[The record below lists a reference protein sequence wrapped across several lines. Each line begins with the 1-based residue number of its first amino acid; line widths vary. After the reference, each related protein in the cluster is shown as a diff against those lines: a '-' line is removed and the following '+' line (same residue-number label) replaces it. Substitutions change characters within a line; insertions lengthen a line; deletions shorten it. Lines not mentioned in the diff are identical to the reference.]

1 MKPPSPQSSTASG
14 RGDERERRSSIPA
27 GAGANESPRESDTK
41 PLAGLS
47 IVVTRPR
54 EQAAALAQRIEQL
67 GGKPLLFP
75 LLEIAPAGDARALR
89 ELAQH
94 LAAYDLLVFISPNAV
109 RYGLAEIGAHA
120 IPARLQV
127 AAVGQGSA
135 QALRAAGIERV
146 IVPPDRYD
154 SEALL
159 AAPELRDVSG
169 RRVAILRG
177 DGGRELLGDTLRARG
192 ATVDYV
198 TCYQRSKPRF
208 DAASLLAAAPDAF
221 TVTSSEAL
229 GYLWEM
235 LAEPARARLATT
247 TLFVPHARIAEL
259 ARQQGWQHVVVTAS
273 GDDGMTAAL
282 VAWTHT
288 ERN

>member
-1 MKPPSPQSSTASG
+1 MA
-14 RGDERERRSSIPA
+14 ER
-27 GAGANESPRESDTK
+27 

-54 EQAAALAQRIEQL
+54 EQAAGLAQRIEQL
-67 GGKPLLFP
+67 GGKALLFP
-75 LLEIAPAGDARALR
+75 LLEIAPVADARALR

-109 RYGLAEIGAHA
+109 RYGLAEIAAHD
-120 IPARLQV
+120 IPAQLQV

-146 IVPPDRYD
+146 IVPTGRYD

-159 AAPELRDVSG
+159 ALPQLQDMCG

-177 DGGRELLGDTLRARG
+177 DGGRELLGDTLKARG
-192 ATVDYV
+192 ATVEYI
-198 TCYQRSKPRF
+198 TCYRRSKPRF
-208 DAASLLAAAPDAF
+208 AAASLLAAEPDAV

-229 GYLWEM
+229 GYLWEL
-235 LAEPARARLATT
+235 LAEPDRARLAATP
-247 TLFVPHARIAEL
+247 LFVPHARIADL